1 MITIKEIAE
10 MMNVSPTT
18 VANVIHGRTNKVS
31 KENVERIQKALRDYN
46 YVPRM
51 GLESLTKGKSR
62 IILVVAHL
70 TRKYSLTYLS
80 DPFFGYIVG
89 VMEEIISNAGYYMM
103 LYINKENRDITST
116 AMSWNVAGIITI
128 TFSCKN
134 FKKLSAVA
142 DCPIVGIDTYGS
154 PEELKEGHHVKLDDV
169 EAGRLMGRYLISR
182 GFKNIIPVTD
192 DADVQGGS
200 SQERIDGV
208 RDVLREYHLPC
219 SRPGIPDIIYL
230 DPLDEKSYSKL
241 NQLFPYAGQNY
252 VLFCT
257 SDQFAFSIIGYLTR
271 QGMRVPEDFSVCG
284 FDNNSYAGFSNP
296 QLTTVHQDIRKKA
309 ETALDILFSL
319 ISGKKIEDSIVY
331 LPVKIMF
338 RDSTRICK
346 KND

>member
-1 MITIKEIAE
+1 M
-10 MMNVSPTT
+10 
-18 VANVIHGRTNKVS
+18 
-31 KENVERIQKALRDYN
+31 
-46 YVPRM
+46 
-51 GLESLTKGKSR
+51 
-62 IILVVAHL
+62 
-70 TRKYSLTYLS
+70 
-80 DPFFGYIVG
+80 
-89 VMEEIISNAGYYMM
+89 
-103 LYINKENRDITST
+103 
-116 AMSWNVAGIITI
+116 
-128 TFSCKN
+128 
-134 FKKLSAVA
+134 
-142 DCPIVGIDTYGS
+142 
-154 PEELKEGHHVKLDDV
+154 
-169 EAGRLMGRYLISR
+169 
-182 GFKNIIPVTD
+182 
-192 DADVQGGS
+192 
-200 SQERIDGV
+200 
-208 RDVLREYHLPC
+208 
-219 SRPGIPDIIYL
+219 
-230 DPLDEKSYSKL
+230 